1 MKNTVLYIH
10 GKGGGASESEHYKPL
25 FPCCDVIGLDYK
37 TFSPWKTEKRVWKA
51 YDTLYVDG
59 EDFEQIGAAFEETH
73 DVKKAVLGNAALRLM
88 KQREL
93 VDFAVRWI
101 EKNRK

>member
-1 MKNTVLYIH
+1 MR
-10 GKGGGASESEHYKPL
+10 
-25 FPCCDVIGLDYK
+25 CDRSGLQDFL
-37 TFSPWKTEKRVWKA
+37 TLENGKRVWKA